1 MFAFQIANRNR
12 EKKKMKEFIKKRT
25 RWNYTE
31 MRAKIGNER
40 EKKVEKRSLR
50 DSLR

>member
-40 EKKVEKRSLR
+40 ERKRLR
-50 DSLR
+50 RDLSEIL